1 MNDTTMNTQS
11 EILIQ
16 RTASNIKAAKA
27 YRAWVAALDINTLG
41 QSDMVVKKAYDKRL
55 TALDEYNRC
64 HDEAFRISE
73 MFNSVYKDIAGT
85 DDDLFSKSDVG

>member
-11 EILIQ
+11 EM
-16 RTASNIKAAKA
+16 RWNANIKAAQA
-27 YRAWVAALDINTLG
+27 HRAWLAALAINTLG
-41 QSDMVVKKAYDKRL
+41 QSNEVAKKAYDKRL

-73 MFNSVYKDIAGT
+73 IFNSVYKDIAGT